1 MADNTVRQNP
11 AHCLYIEGQ
20 VSALRTICS
29 ILIEEINL
37 SGDLKRRVGERLATH
52 SRGLQAFWND
62 PTDPS
67 PLPAEDF
74 RDGTISVLDSFIH
87 LLLHRG

>member
-1 MADNTVRQNP
+1 MADNTVRQDP
-11 AHCLYIEGQ
+11 AHCPYIEGQ
-20 VSALRTICS
+20 VAALRTICS

-37 SGDLKRRVGERLATH
+37 SGDVKRRVGERLATH

-67 PLPAEDF
+67 PLPSEDF
-74 RDGTISVLDSFIH
+74 RDGTIAVLDSFIT
-87 LLLHRG
+87 LLLRRG